1 MLKDSTNGEPD
12 DSIEKDI
19 VKTLLQ
25 YDGLLRSIVQWGFWN
40 FRPDIEK
47 ELSAD
52 DVAMISS
59 RGLGATTLLLKVL
72 KGMGKVEEIGTTPI
86 LSKEY
91 DPNCNVSYTRAL
103 IHQILWEN
111 GTLPPFKD

>member
-1 MLKDSTNGEPD
+1 
-12 DSIEKDI
+12 
-19 VKTLLQ
+19 
-25 YDGLLRSIVQWGFWN
+25 
-40 FRPDIEK
+40 
-47 ELSAD
+47 
-52 DVAMISS
+52 MISS